1 MIQFIDIVSFVLI
14 LDTNFKNQ
22 NNYLCEMTIQEIQ
35 NEIIDEFSFF
45 ENWEERYEHLIE
57 LGKSLKELPEER
69 KSEDRIIKGCQSTV
83 WLDAKMED
91 NKIIFEADSDAIL
104 PKGLAAILVKM
115 YNNQTPEDILN
126 SETKFIE
133 EIGLQEFLSPTRAN
147 GLLAMIKQFKF
158 YAIAFKAKN
167 KS

>member
-1 MIQFIDIVSFVLI
+1 
-14 LDTNFKNQ
+14 
-22 NNYLCEMTIQEIQ
+22 MTIQEIQ

-57 LGKSLKELPEER
+57 LGKSLKTIPEEN
-69 KSEDRIIKGCQSTV
+69 KSEDKIIKGCQSTV
-83 WLDAKMED
+83 WLDAKMD
-91 NKIIFEADSDAIL
+91 DDKIVFEADSDAIL
-104 PKGLAAILVKM
+104 PKGLAALLVKM
-115 YNNQTPEDILN
+115 YSNQTPEEILN

>member
-1 MIQFIDIVSFVLI
+1 
-14 LDTNFKNQ
+14 
-22 NNYLCEMTIQEIQ
+22 MTIQEIQ

-57 LGKSLKELPEER
+57 LGKSLKEIPDEN
-69 KSEDRIIKGCQSTV
+69 KTEDKIIKGCQSTV
-83 WLDAKMED
+83 WLDARMEND
-91 NKIIFEADSDAIL
+91 KIIFEADSDAIL

>member
-1 MIQFIDIVSFVLI
+1 
-14 LDTNFKNQ
+14 
-22 NNYLCEMTIQEIQ
+22 MTIQEIQ

-45 ENWEERYEHLIE
+45 ESWEERYEHLID
-57 LGKSLKELPEER
+57 LGKSLKELPEEK
-69 KSEDRIIKGCQSTV
+69 KSEDKIIKGCQSTV

-91 NKIIFEADSDAIL
+91 DKIVFEADSDAIL

-158 YAIAFKAKN
+158 YAIAFKAKQKN
-167 KS
+167 